1 MIYTIKAK
9 FQTDRELTPQEI
21 EWLLG
26 SIGLQIEEPQDYEGN
41 ELNYGTVVHETT
53 IEGEGE

>member
-9 FQTDRELTPQEI
+9 FETNRELTAQEI

-41 ELNYGTVVHETT
+41 DLDYGTVVQETT
-53 IEGEGE
+53 IEGESK